1 MEVEQTLN
9 KLLPDELEKVK
20 TLLEKLIVIKE
31 NSRSTNLDYQIRNTS
46 LLLCPYCRSTSVVK
60 NGHKNNSQRYKC
72 KKCEK
77 YFTQTTKTILHHT
90 KVTYKQLIQFLE
102 CLIDLNTIYVTAQ
115 KTGLSKNEVYNLR
128 IKITDILSN
137 ISLDNV
143 LSEIV
148 EADEKYVR
156 NSFKGTRK
164 NKMPRESRHSG
175 SQNLT
180 SGISDEQVCII
191 VAIDSND
198 NMVIKVA
205 GSGPATTK
213 MIEDV
218 LGNKIKQGSILV
230 TDSKSS
236 YVRFAEKHNLIL
248 KQVPSKYH
256 KTKDGYHLGE
266 VNSLMSELELF
277 IQNFR
282 GLSTRHLQQ
291 YLDLFKYRKILRYT
305 VEYLKQKKKTY
316 DKVLL
321 IQTKGL
327 TKRQVCK
334 TKMPIDIYKLYGVE
348 FK

>member
-1 MEVEQTLN
+1 
-9 KLLPDELEKVK
+9 
-20 TLLEKLIVIKE
+20 
-31 NSRSTNLDYQIRNTS
+31 
-46 LLLCPYCRSTSVVK
+46 
-60 NGHKNNSQRYKC
+60 
-72 KKCEK
+72 
-77 YFTQTTKTILHHT
+77 
-90 KVTYKQLIQFLE
+90 
-102 CLIDLNTIYVTAQ
+102 
-115 KTGLSKNEVYNLR
+115 
-128 IKITDILSN
+128 
-137 ISLDNV
+137 
-143 LSEIV
+143 
-148 EADEKYVR
+148 
-156 NSFKGTRK
+156 
-164 NKMPRESRHSG
+164 MPRESRHSG

-191 VAIDSND
+191 IAIDSND

-218 LGNKIKQGSILV
+218 LSNKIKQGSILV